1 MVGESMKTVSADEL
15 RTWLGSCLAVPR
27 WVDDVVARG
36 PFATP
41 AQLLLAARE
50 AATPLSRTEV
60 DQALAEHPR
69 IGEAP
74 TGDSAADRFSR
85 REQASA
91 DAHDEALAAAL
102 ADGNR
107 LYEQKFGRV
116 FLIRTAGRTRTDI
129 LNELNRRLR
138 LTDEADVTI
147 VAGELRDIALLR
159 LAKLAAG
166 SDR

>member
-1 MVGESMKTVSADEL
+1 MKTVSADEL
-15 RTWLGSCLAVPR
+15 RSWLGSCLAVPR

-36 PFATP
+36 PFDTP
-41 AQLLLAARE
+41 GQLLLAARE
-50 AATPLSRTEV
+50 AATPLSRAEV
-60 DQALAEHPR
+60 DDALAEHPR
-69 IGEAP
+69 IGEAV
-74 TGDSAADRFSR
+74 TGDWAADRLSR
-85 REQASA
+85 REEASV
-91 DAHDEALAAAL
+91 DAHSEALATAL

-116 FLIRTAGRTRTDI
+116 FLIREAGRTRTEI

-166 SDR
+166 SGE